1 MRLQTRAFAIA
12 TGFLGCV
19 AVFALTFLLLALE
32 GSGSAPPVLR
42 SFLFGYSVSVH
53 GAFIGAMWAY
63 AYGFLLGAAFA
74 FAYNIAVVPPAPPIL
89 NWHGESGGEES

>member
-12 TGFLGCV
+12 SGFL
-19 AVFALTFLLLALE
+19 ASAAIFLLTLLLLAPAGGE
-32 GSGSAPPVLR
+32 ADPVILK
-42 SFLFGYSVSVH
+42 SFLFGYSVSVS

-74 FAYNIAVVPPAPPIL
+74 FVYNIAVVPPAPPL
-89 NWHGESGGEES
+89 LDWSAESGAEES

>member
-12 TGFLGCV
+12 SGFLASV
-19 AVFALTFLLLALE
+19 AVFFLTFLLMAAA
-32 GSGSAPPVLR
+32 GSGAEAALLQ

-74 FAYNIAVVPPAPPIL
+74 FVYNICVVPPAPPL
-89 NWHGESGGEES
+89 LDWGGEHGGEED